1 MQLDTTSTSVYCD
14 RIYSFIISAYLV
26 FGGDFRRRRQTTAQ
40 KNKIH
45 EMRCVLNN
53 VDASVLENHPLYCM
67 YLFKCRSHLDC
78 VLKIR
83 LTDSSEQDP

>member
-1 MQLDTTSTSVYCD
+1 MPIPFLGETFVGADTQEDDDDSSEE
-14 RIYSFIISAYLV
+14 
-26 FGGDFRRRRQTTAQ
+26 
-40 KNKIH
+40 NKIH